1 MMIEQSIS
9 ERRDAVMTESSSTV
23 YLIVGAGGSH
33 GATGNHTARALLAK
47 GLPVRAFVHH
57 DDDRAAA
64 LKALGAQIVVG
75 DVGDFNTV
83 RAALEGARRAYF
95 TYPLAEGLLAATTTF
110 AAAGKQAGVESI
122 VNMSQM
128 TARPDHASPAARGHW
143 LAERVLDWSGI
154 GVTHL
159 RPPYFLENL
168 LTIANPAAIRAEGK
182 IYLPYGQGRHAP
194 IAGEDLARVAVG
206 ILTNPAPHH
215 GKIYMPTGPVSLS
228 MAEQAD
234 TMSRVLG
241 RPIHYVDIP
250 VENWEQALSQGGF
263 PPLLVKHLSRVAE
276 NHKHGEQDIVTDVV
290 ETIGG
295 SPPKTLEAFVD
306 ENRGAFEPSTP

>member
-1 MMIEQSIS
+1 
-9 ERRDAVMTESSSTV
+9 MTESSSTV
-23 YLIVGAGGSH
+23 FLIVGAGGSH
-33 GATGNHTARALLAK
+33 GATGNHAARQLLTK

-57 DDDRAAA
+57 DDDRSAA

-83 RAALEGARRAYF
+83 RAALEGVRRAYF
-95 TYPLAEGLLAATTTF
+95 TYPLADSLLAATTTF

-122 VNMSQM
+122 VNMSQL

-154 GVTHL
+154 GVTHI

-168 LTIANPAAIRAEGK
+168 LTIANPATIRTEGK

-206 ILTNPAPHH
+206 VLINPGPHH
-215 GKIYMPTGPVSLS
+215 GKTYAATGPVSLS

-234 TMSRVLG
+234 TFSRVLD
-241 RPIHYVDIP
+241 RPIQYVDIP
-250 VENWEQALSQGGF
+250 VENWGRALSQGGF
-263 PPLLVKHLSRVAE
+263 PPLLVKHLCHVAE
-276 NHKHGEQDIVTDVV
+276 THKHGEQDMATDVV
-290 ETIGG
+290 ETVGG
-295 SPPKTLEAFVD
+295 TPPKSLETFIRD
-306 ENRGAFEPSTP
+306 NRAAFEPTTP

>member
-1 MMIEQSIS
+1 
-9 ERRDAVMTESSSTV
+9 MTESSPTG

-33 GATGNHTARALLAK
+33 GATGNHVARALLAK
-47 GLPVRAFVHH
+47 GLPVRGFVHH

-64 LKALGAQIVVG
+64 LEALGAQIVVG

-83 RAALEGARRAYF
+83 RAAVEGVRRAYF
-95 TYPLAEGLLAATTTF
+95 TYPLAESLLAATTTF
-110 AAAGKQAGVESI
+110 AAAAKQAGVESI

-168 LTIANPAAIRAEGK
+168 LTIANPAAIRTDGK

-194 IAGEDLARVAVG
+194 VAGEDLARVAVA

-228 MAEQAD
+228 MAEQAE
-234 TMSRVLG
+234 TFRRVLD
-241 RPIHYVDIP
+241 RPIQYVDIP
-250 VENWEQALSQGGF
+250 VENWGQALSQGGL
-263 PPLLVKHLSRVAE
+263 PPYLIEHLCHVAE
-276 NHKHGEQDIVTDVV
+276 THKHGEQDMTTDVV
-290 ETIGG
+290 QTVGG
-295 SPPKTLEAFVD
+295 TPPKSLEAFIRD
-306 ENRGAFEPSTP
+306 NRAAFEPTTS